1 MIALQSGIFLIHEQ
15 IVVEAAVDI
24 EHFEII
30 VKAMLSWADEPKTP
44 KKALGRS
51 AGSAGAHDEQE
62 DELDEPIV
70 DEDDDDDDLD
80 DAPRL
85 RPASAQK
92 TDAGRSA
99 APWPVSEQ
107 AD

>member
-1 MIALQSGIFLIHEQ
+1 
-15 IVVEAAVDI
+15 VDI

-30 VKAMLSWADEPKTP
+30 VKAMLSWADEPKAP

-51 AGSAGAHDEQE
+51 AGPAGAIDEHD

-70 DEDDDDDDLD
+70 AEDDDDDDLD
-80 DAPRL
+80 DAPQM
-85 RPASAQK
+85 RPASVRKA
-92 TDAGRSA
+92 DADRGA

>member
-24 EHFEII
+24 VHFEII
-30 VKAMLSWADEPKTP
+30 VKAMLSWADEPRAP

-51 AGSAGAHDEQE
+51 AGSASAIDEQDE
-62 DELDEPIV
+62 ELDEPIV
-70 DEDDDDDDLD
+70 DEDDDDDDMD
-80 DAPRL
+80 DVPRA
-85 RPASAQK
+85 RPASVAK
-92 TDAGRSA
+92 ADAGRITS
-99 APWPVSEQ
+99 PWPVSEQ